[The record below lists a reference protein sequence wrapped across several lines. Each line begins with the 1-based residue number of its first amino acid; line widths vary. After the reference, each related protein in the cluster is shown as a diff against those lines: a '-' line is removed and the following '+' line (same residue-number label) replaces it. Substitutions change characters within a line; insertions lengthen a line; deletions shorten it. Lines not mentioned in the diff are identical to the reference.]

1 MFLLNRNLILR
12 FPSEAQHLRKETCK
26 ISTPT
31 MFQCPTNSHNHFHW
45 ACILVLIQRHLH
57 LCLQHC
63 WSKTIQHP
71 KPEKNP
77 QAIEIEVD
85 FIPLFKKFFAAP
97 KGNWKRAR
105 NPNIPNLIMRFNP
118 SISPRA
124 PRWIWLAERLV
135 SPGGQPGATSNWIKI
150 AREKTHMQCMWSI
163 YASYIYCKCLLIF
176 IYIYIYTYFH
186 PMFLKYPWAS
196 SKETL

>member
-63 WSKTIQHP
+63 WSKTIQHR
-71 KPEKNP
+71 KLEKNP

-85 FIPLFKKFFAAP
+85 LIPLFKRFFAPP
-97 KGNWKRAR
+97 KGNWKRAM
-105 NPNIPNLIMRFNP
+105 NPNIPNLIVRFNP

-124 PRWIWLAERLV
+124 PRWIWLAGCTR
-135 SPGGQPGATSNWIKI
+135 GQPGATSWIKSKSLGKKHTCN
-150 AREKTHMQCMWSI
+150 ACDPSTHHISTVSV
-163 YASYIYCKCLLIF
+163 YKY
-176 IYIYIYTYFH
+176 IYIYIQ
-186 PMFLKYPWAS
+186 WIVSVVSA
-196 SKETL
+196 